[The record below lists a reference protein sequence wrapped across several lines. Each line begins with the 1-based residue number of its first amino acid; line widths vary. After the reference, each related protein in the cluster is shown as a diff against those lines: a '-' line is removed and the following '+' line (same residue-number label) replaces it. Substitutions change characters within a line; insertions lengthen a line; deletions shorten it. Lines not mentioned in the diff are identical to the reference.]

1 MHILA
6 GILLIAGVA
15 IFWMWRIRNASILFR
30 EAVYAV
36 EEAFLALRRFGFRRK
51 VNRNPLDHV
60 ADPRVAAAGI
70 LAAFANM
77 DSALCQEEIAGIER
91 VCRRAFS
98 CGAEEARDLG
108 IHGRWLIQN
117 SEANMGEV
125 IRRLTRSLAGRLDPA
140 EKRQLAEMVAEVARI
155 ESGRISP
162 SQQAA
167 LDQMVRRLS

>member
-6 GILLIAGVA
+6 GVLVIAGIA
-15 IFWMWRIRNASILFR
+15 LFWLWRIRTASILFR
-30 EAVYAV
+30 EAVNAL
-36 EEAFLALRRFGFRRK
+36 EEGILALRRLGFRRK

-60 ADPRVAAAGI
+60 DDPRVAAAGI
-70 LAAFANM
+70 LVAFANM
-77 DSALCQEEIAGIER
+77 DGALCQEEIAGIER

-98 CGAEEARDLG
+98 CSAEEARDLG

-125 IRRLTRSLAGRLDPA
+125 IRRLTRCLAGRLDPA
-140 EKRQLAEMVAEVARI
+140 EKRQLAAMVEEIARI
-155 ESGRISP
+155 EGGQISP

-167 LDQMVRRLS
+167 LDQMVRQLS